1 MPEGP
6 FGPAFQCESSSGPQ
20 VFWREGRPGHERF
33 FLLSKRDSQTFL
45 SGWACVDRPRKVR
58 AAHLQN
64 PPFTSGNQ
72 MLGVE
77 TGRKGST
84 PGLLLQ
90 EEKMAFSEV
99 APGMPG
105 TWLILNAV
113 TSPGHPVIKPL
124 GDLRQI
130 SL

>member
-1 MPEGP
+1 M
-6 FGPAFQCESSSGPQ
+6 
-20 VFWREGRPGHERF
+20 
-33 FLLSKRDSQTFL
+33 
-45 SGWACVDRPRKVR
+45 DRPRKVR
-58 AAHLQN
+58 AAGLVYRTL
-64 PPFTSGNQ
+64 PSRSGNQ

-77 TGRKGST
+77 TGRKGSM

-99 APGMPG
+99 APGTPG